1 MDAIEEQTRL
11 INYIDSVIEQLNKIK
26 EDPIKELQD
35 ERYTLANI
43 AWSMEMYSIGGI
55 RRRRRGK
62 DSDDGE

>member
-35 ERYTLANI
+35 ERYTLANM
-43 AWSMEMYSIGGI
+43 SMEMYSIGGI